1 MKTKNSTVKIIIICF
16 LISFIP
22 VVKSYQDV
30 NLNKCDFSKNT
41 SFLESSI
48 IIPDNYPTIQQGID
62 NANSGD
68 TIFVKEGIY
77 KEHLIINK
85 TGLTLQG
92 ENKYNTIID
101 GCKTTGDGI
110 KIKAEDVTVKDLT
123 IKNYKDKKKPGIYSW
138 NQAGIE
144 IHESNAKIINNYFVD
159 NGVGLELFSSIINTT
174 ISDNEMI
181 NDSLLIG
188 NYFDRFPSTFPEIT
202 KSSFVHNI
210 YNNTVNGK
218 PLYYFK
224 DKSNFSAPTDAGQ
237 ITMVNC
243 SNFSIKDL
251 YMNNNDFSL
260 ILAYCYDGLI
270 ENVTITDTN
279 GETLLFE
286 CENITIQNNEIT
298 NTFKGICLEYKSK
311 NNLIQNN
318 FFSGN
323 YVGISLFNSAN
334 NNTIFQNKVYDGY
347 GYMGSGIEIV
357 SYHNG
362 TQKDNNITENQIE
375 NNPIGIHFRQ
385 NTINN
390 TIYKNNIT
398 KNQIGIFLE
407 VSSNNNKI
415 INNNFQKN
423 LIQASFYGC
432 YTNIWNQNYWGKSKA
447 LPKPIF
453 GLRNFL
459 NLKFPYV
466 NFDKNPKTEP
476 II

>member
-1 MKTKNSTVKIIIICF
+1 MKIKNLVFVTILFCFVLSNLSTATSYQIKNSDLSTF
-16 LISFIP
+16 YFNS
-22 VVKSYQDV
+22 D
-30 NLNKCDFSKNT
+30 
-41 SFLESSI
+41 I
-48 IIPDNYPTIQQGID
+48 IIPDDYSTIQEGID
-62 NANSGD
+62 AADIGD
-68 TIFVKEGIY
+68 IIFVRNDIY
-77 KEHLIINK
+77 NEHIVINK
-85 TGLTLQG
+85 TGITLLG
-92 ENKYNTIID
+92 EDKYDTIID
-101 GCKTTGDGI
+101 GCKGVDDGI
-110 KIKAEDVTVKDLT
+110 KIKSENVTIKNLT
-123 IKNYKDKKKPGIYSW
+123 IKNFKDKQKLDIYSW

-188 NYFDRFPSTFPEIT
+188 NYFDRFPSTFPEIA
-202 KSSFVHNI
+202 KSSFIHNI

-243 SNFSIKDL
+243 SNFSIRDL

-270 ENVTITDTN
+270 ENVTIADTN

-286 CENITIQNNEIT
+286 CENITIQKNTIT

-311 NNLIQNN
+311 NNVIKNN
-318 FFSGN
+318 CFTKN

-334 NNTIFQNKVYDGY
+334 NNTIYQNEIYDGY

-362 TQKDNNITENQIE
+362 TQKDNNITENHIE
-375 NNPIGIHFRQ
+375 NNPVGIHFRQ

-398 KNQIGIFLE
+398 KNLIGIYLE
-407 VSSNNNKI
+407 VSSNDNDIVK
-415 INNNFQKN
+415 NNFRKN
-423 LIQASFYGC
+423 IVQAFFSDC
-432 YTNIWNQNYWGKSKA
+432 YTNNWNQNYWGKSRILTKLIYGYRKIGRFPMPWINKDSNPLWKA
-447 LPKPIF
+447 
-453 GLRNFL
+453 
-459 NLKFPYV
+459 V
-466 NFDKNPKTEP
+466 
-476 II
+476 